1 TEHNLIPEAWGGQT
15 IFVEVSAKQKLGLDS
30 LLEMILLQA
39 EVLELKADPHRL
51 AKGVVVEAKLERGR
65 GPVATVLVQS
75 GTLRVGDVFVV
86 GIVSGKVRALITHTG
101 AKVQEAGP
109 SIPVEVAGLPGVPFA
124 GDVFQV

>member
-1 TEHNLIPEAWGGQT
+1 MQ
-15 IFVEVSAKQKLGLDS
+15 S
-30 LLEMILLQA
+30 

-86 GIVSGKVRALITHTG
+86 GLFSGKVRALITIR
-101 AKVQEAGP
+101 VQRCNRP
-109 SIPVEVAGLPGVPFA
+109 VLRFPVEVIWVARCAVGR
-124 GDVFQV
+124 